1 MKRFILLLILIISL
15 SNCFGQKINSITTDQ
30 DCLKFIRNN
39 IDGQESFYFDTI
51 FSKEEIKKLKPSFK
65 SWKIFD
71 FNNDKR
77 PDLFFIGRYKDDDS
91 HWIAANLYLSENN
104 SYKLMPLI
112 RESLGW
118 YRPFVFVKQ
127 TAKRVLLIIHQYAV
141 SEFEKID
148 DFLDNE
154 PIDDIKTCKGN
165 DTLIYKY
172 NSLLNF
178 TSKPSNITFDSLILK
193 IIYGWSSQRDSF
205 IVYQNGRYKYFRLCG
220 NRVVYEQQAQK
231 DMYNFERLVYLV
243 KEIDSTQTAS
253 KFMSGGTDNH
263 AARLKIFFKGTN
275 ISFYDYGMQSSF
287 TLKSIYQYFDIIR
300 KRFEEKSEWPQPR
313 CS

>member
-1 MKRFILLLILIISL
+1 MKRFISLLAFIISL
-15 SNCFGQKINSITTDQ
+15 SNCFGQKINSIATDEG
-30 DCLKFIRNN
+30 CLKFIRNN
-39 IDGQESFYFDTI
+39 IEGEETFYFDTI
-51 FSKEEIKKLKPSFK
+51 FSKEEIKKLNPPFK

-77 PDLFFIGRYKDDDS
+77 PDLFFIGRYKDNGYYG
-91 HWIAANLYLSENN
+91 IAANLYLSENN
-104 SYKLMPLI
+104 SYKLVRLI
-112 RESLGW
+112 RESIDW

-141 SEFEKID
+141 DEFEKID
-148 DFLDNE
+148 AFLANE
-154 PIDDIKTCKGN
+154 SIDDIKTCKGN

-193 IIYGWSSQRDSF
+193 ISYGWSSRRDSF
-205 IVYQNGRYKYFRLCG
+205 NVYKDGRYKYFRLCG
-220 NRVVYEQQAQK
+220 NVVVYEQQAQK
-231 DMYNFERLVYLV
+231 NMYNFEKIVLLV

-253 KFMSGGTDNH
+253 NFMSGGTDNH

-287 TLKSIYQYFDIIR
+287 TLKSIYQYFNMIR
-300 KRFEEKSEWPQPR
+300 QKLEQKPEWPQPN
-313 CS
+313 CW